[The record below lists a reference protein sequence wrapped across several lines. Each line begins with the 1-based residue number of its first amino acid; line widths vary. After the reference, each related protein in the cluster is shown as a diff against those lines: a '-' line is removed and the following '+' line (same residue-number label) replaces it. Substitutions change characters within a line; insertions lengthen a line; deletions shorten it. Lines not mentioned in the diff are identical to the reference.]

1 MYDKRKNKKI
11 IKEALK
17 KWEKKWNEKERG
29 GGKEMHAMEMY
40 ENIVKL

>member
-17 KWEKKWNEKERG
+17 KWEKMWHEKENI
-29 GGKEMHAMEMY
+29 GGKEMYAMEMY